1 LIKTDDAKT
10 LKAIYWA
17 INGRVPSYPQGI
29 GTREREAE
37 RLKVVPVGSFSVRR
51 SIRLGLIEVAP
62 RQPIFKI
69 ANIQPLVNFAAWFAN
84 EGASRKLSDLHF
96 FRTFWAGW
104 NHDKDGFG
112 IIGDLRITNKRNRK
126 TSLCGLWI
134 SGRMAVAASET

>member
-1 LIKTDDAKT
+1 LIKTDDPTT

-51 SIRLGLIEVAP
+51 SIRLGFIEVAP
-62 RQPIFKI
+62 RQPIFKT
-69 ANIQPLVNFAAWFAN
+69 ADIQPLVNFAAWFAN

-104 NHDKDGFG
+104 NHDKDGFRM
-112 IIGDLRITNKRNRK
+112 IGDLHITNKRNGK
-126 TSLCGLWI
+126 TVVVRIVDRGP
-134 SGRMAVAASET
+134 MAVAAS